1 MDEFK
6 NQNQIRKSF
15 IAKYVYT
22 HTHTQGI
29 CLDVT
34 DSSSAE
40 ESTDCSIGSD
50 KTILS

>member
-22 HTHTQGI
+22 HTQGI

-40 ESTDCSIGSD
+40 ESTDCIIGSD